1 MSPWLC
7 VSVVKVRKRATLF
20 STCFH
25 RPISPIIRFASSGR
39 YSDTVT
45 HYRRTD
51 VLRIL
56 RISGRQLAGWE
67 KAGLIKNANDYSF
80 FDILQLKKVRDLRA
94 EKLRPAMIRAS
105 LQAMLKQAAG
115 MENPLVEAG
124 TFSTG
129 MRVAFRHEGRA
140 LEPIAGQFVMD
151 FANRE
156 VVAAN
161 VRTMRAAETA
171 ADFFARGI
179 ALEEDPGSQQE
190 ALEAYKKTLELDPTH
205 AAAHINLGTLYYNRR
220 DYAAAETHYRKA
232 IEVDSRYALAYFDL
246 GNVLDETGR
255 LLDAVKAY
263 KDAITLAAT
272 YADAHYN
279 LALAYEKLKQPRSA
293 LRHWRAYIKLDNVGP
308 WAVHARNQIVKILS
322 TEKLRVVYRRS
333 PLRQ

>member
-1 MSPWLC
+1 
-7 VSVVKVRKRATLF
+7 
-20 STCFH
+20 
-25 RPISPIIRFASSGR
+25 
-39 YSDTVT
+39 VT

-51 VLRIL
+51 ILRIL

-67 KAGLIKNANDYSF
+67 KAGLIKNASSYSF

-94 EKLRPAMIRAS
+94 KKVRPAVIRES

-129 MRVAFRHEGRA
+129 VRVAFRHEGRA

-161 VRTMRAAETA
+161 VKTIRAAENA
-171 ADFFARGI
+171 SEFFARGI
-179 ALEEDPGSQQE
+179 ALEEDPAAQVE
-190 ALEAYKKTLELDPTH
+190 AIEAYKKAIELDPTH

-220 DYAAAETHYRKA
+220 DYASAEKHYRQA
-232 IEVDSRYALAYFDL
+232 IEVDPRYALAYFDL

-255 LLDAVKAY
+255 LQDAVKAY
-263 KDAITLAAT
+263 KDAITLAST

-279 LALAYEKLKQPRSA
+279 LALAYEKLRQPRAA

-308 WAVHARNQIVKILS
+308 WAVHARNQITKILS
-322 TEKLRVVYRRS
+322 NDKLRVVYRR
-333 PLRQ
+333 PGRK